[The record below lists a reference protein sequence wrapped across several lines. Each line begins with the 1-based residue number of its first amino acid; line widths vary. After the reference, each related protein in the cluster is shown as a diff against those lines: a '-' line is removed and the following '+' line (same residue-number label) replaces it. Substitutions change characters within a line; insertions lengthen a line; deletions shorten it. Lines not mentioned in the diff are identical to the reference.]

1 MSNSPELVIA
11 ITTVDTAERAEAL
24 AAELIRRRLAACVQI
39 DGPITSHY
47 VWEGKAERSAEWRLS
62 IKSTEARLED
72 LQRAAHDQHPYS
84 LPQWIVIRPADA
96 SAAYAE
102 WVEQAVRPDP
112 GISP

>member
-1 MSNSPELVIA
+1 MPKSPELLIA
-11 ITTVDTAERAEAL
+11 ITTVDTDECAETL

-62 IKSTEARLED
+62 IKSTEARLEE
-72 LQRAAHDQHPYS
+72 LQRAVHDQHPYS
-84 LPQWIVIRPADA
+84 LPQWIVIRPADT

-102 WVEQAVRPDP
+102 WVEQAVRPDLEN
-112 GISP
+112 SP